1 MICVPFLLRALNKNR
16 WGDFFF
22 FENEREIQGKY
33 NGNLKATLL
42 TKRLFFFKGHVI
54 CHVSKMTLKEQD
66 FALLNLKRNVMPF
79 FSASFL
85 EMGGLKAFD
94 SPQGNSSTLE
104 IFRVCRK
111 ASCQNYLSLPPSG
124 SFCLFPNTCFQ
135 IRKNCTI
142 SSCDRFFSRP
152 VTNLFQL
159 FQRIDRG
166 FLKVFYYLK

>member
-1 MICVPFLLRALNKNR
+1 MSCVQNDFERAGLCLAK
-16 WGDFFF
+16 
-22 FENEREIQGKY
+22 FE
-33 NGNLKATLL
+33 
-42 TKRLFFFKGHVI
+42 TKRN
-54 CHVSKMTLKEQD
+54 
-66 FALLNLKRNVMPF
+66 AF

-104 IFRVCRK
+104 IFCVCRK
-111 ASCQNYLSLPPSG
+111 ASCQKYLSLPPSG

-142 SSCDRFFSRP
+142 SSYHRFFSRP

-166 FLKVFYYLK
+166 FLKVFYYLKWTLLRIIPGTIVDFLTFYVNVCCEIHCYHVRRKYWSCR